1 MIRMLGVLCGAAIAI
16 VLLTWLVGVPQFTS
30 EREQVGEPMSV
41 VALRDDEAETEA
53 PADAADVGPAEP
65 VPPAPEPLAE
75 LDASSPGAETVEPV
89 APNPLDAQALAASV
103 SEPVADSVAER
114 IAEPSAE
121 PIAEPIADSFA
132 EAQWFAFWTP
142 FRSEIA
148 ANGFVGRLQSVTG
161 LDYRVVKVKPGVYEV
176 AFAYS
181 EDAEI
186 DSNLSTISAATGL
199 DLPGA
204 P

>member
-16 VLLTWLVGVPQFTS
+16 ALLTWLVGVPQFTS
-30 EREQVGEPMSV
+30 ERTVVDSPHAV
-41 VALRDDEAETEA
+41 VALRDSVPAADTGPESPAAESAIATESGPEPLVEAPPSPEAPLAEAETSL
-53 PADAADVGPAEP
+53 AEERP
-65 VPPAPEPLAE
+65 VPPADTLE
-75 LDASSPGAETVEPV
+75 LTPVVE
-89 APNPLDAQALAASV
+89 AAV
-103 SEPVADSVAER
+103 LPDL
-114 IAEPSAE
+114 
-121 PIAEPIADSFA
+121 
-132 EAQWFAFWTP
+132 QWFAFWTP

-176 AFAYS
+176 AFAYV

-199 DLPGA
+199 DLPGGQ
-204 P
+204 

>member
-1 MIRMLGVLCGAAIAI
+1 MAGQPLREAQKAALSFLENTDLSHCSLGI
-16 VLLTWLVGVPQFTS
+16 VAF
-30 EREQVGEPMSV
+30 
-41 VALRDDEAETEA
+41 
-53 PADAADVGPAEP
+53 
-65 VPPAPEPLAE
+65 
-75 LDASSPGAETVEPV
+75 
-89 APNPLDAQALAASV
+89 
-103 SEPVADSVAER
+103 ADSVAER
-114 IAEPSAE
+114 IADPVAE
-121 PIAEPIADSFA
+121 PIAEPFA
-132 EAQWFAFWTP
+132 EPQWFAFWTP

-181 EDAEI
+181 EDTEI

-204 P
+204 Q

>member
-1 MIRMLGVLCGAAIAI
+1 MIRMLGVLCGAGIAI

-30 EREQVGEPMSV
+30 ERETAEPSLAV
-41 VALRDDEAETEA
+41 VPLRDVVT
-53 PADAADVGPAEP
+53 ADVAVAEM
-65 VPPAPEPLAE
+65 PLAE
-75 LDASSPGAETVEPV
+75 SASSPSPDTALPVDPQPEPE
-89 APNPLDAQALAASV
+89 ALA
-103 SEPVADSVAER
+103 SETLPGIAAPVEEPEPEPFVPAEGL
-114 IAEPSAE
+114 P
-121 PIAEPIADSFA
+121 DL
-132 EAQWFAFWTP
+132 QWFAFWTP

-176 AFAYS
+176 AFAYL

>member
-30 EREQVGEPMSV
+30 EREQVGEPMTV
-41 VALRDDEAETEA
+41 VALRDLEAETET
-53 PADAADVGPAEP
+53 PADTADAGPAER
-65 VPPAPEPLAE
+65 VPPVPEPLAE
-75 LDASSPGAETVEPV
+75 LDTPSPSTETVVPD
-89 APNPLDAQALAASV
+89 APNPLDAQAHAASV
-103 SEPVADSVAER
+103 SEPFADSVAER
-114 IAEPSAE
+114 IADPVAE
-121 PIAEPIADSFA
+121 PIAEPFA
-132 EAQWFAFWTP
+132 EPQWFAFWTP

-181 EDAEI
+181 EDTEI

-204 P
+204 Q

>member
-1 MIRMLGVLCGAAIAI
+1 MIRMLGVLCGAGIAI

-30 EREQVGEPMSV
+30 ERET
-41 VALRDDEAETEA
+41 AETA
-53 PADAADVGPAEP
+53 LAVVPFRDVAMAE
-65 VPPAPEPLAE
+65 VAAPEI
-75 LDASSPGAETVEPV
+75 PV
-89 APNPLDAQALAASV
+89 
-103 SEPVADSVAER
+103 
-114 IAEPSAE
+114 AEPSSPPTLQPEAPDDPLPE
-121 PIAEPIADSFA
+121 PETLLSDAAPEAAVPVGDSEPEPTVLAPEIFP
-132 EAQWFAFWTP
+132 ELQWFAFWTP

-204 P
+204 Q

>member
-53 PADAADVGPAEP
+53 LADTADAGPAEP
-65 VPPAPEPLAE
+65 VPPAPEPLVE
-75 LDASSPGAETVEPV
+75 LDTPSPGAETAEPV
-89 APNPLDAQALAASV
+89 APNPVDAQALAASAT
-103 SEPVADSVAER
+103 EPAAESVAQR
-114 IAEPSAE
+114 IAEPVAE
-121 PIAEPIADSFA
+121 PIAEPFA

-199 DLPGA
+199 DLRGA